1 MEKYKKIEEHYKN
14 LTKIFSSIYLCYSD
28 LRDIKIIKYHNLSK
42 KVMIY
47 KRSCMG
53 NTLQNKE
60 LMKKQDENQYLLDI
74 YIKNIKDFLSDKK
87 LTLYFDNSLNN
98 ETDFLNKLNEL
109 ENNSALFRIQY
120 ISFNKSYKVTI
131 YINNEQHE
139 VNELDFELLTE
150 LINRLEF
157 NEIILNNLVDY
168 PDKKAIKTLITN
180 YKKFFLQ
187 QKSLMKLVLKLLK
200 IILANN
206 DVARGIV

>member
-1 MEKYKKIEEHYKN
+1 
-14 LTKIFSSIYLCYSD
+14 
-28 LRDIKIIKYHNLSK
+28 
-42 KVMIY
+42 
-47 KRSCMG
+47 MG

-180 YKKFFLQ
+180 YKKIFSST
-187 QKSLMKLVLKLLK
+187 KVVDEVSSK
-200 IILANN
+200 IIKNN
-206 DVARGIV
+206 LSE